1 MDSFFRESGV
11 RISHIKQ
18 REELY
23 MIVRIKKKIIFLM
36 VLITIILVSMVKVTV
51 VKASSNMK
59 EYPERDKNLPTYKT
73 IQELPDAVY
82 TTMESENE
90 WTGNCYY
97 ATGKVKGVF
106 KGFSKLCKAMKIK
119 YEKDND
125 ETLDKL
131 TYILLQTKKGYVVVC
146 DLFSLTSSMF
156 FENLNAQ
163 ELSQEEK
170 NSVLNALIAEYGY
183 FEPYDEL
190 PRKGEKIKIFLTYS
204 GYSEVTKTPMCF
216 YGINKTVIDACK
228 GKKTIE
234 SNPKTKTFKFEN
246 IKLDIPENWIWDTQN
261 DVYKYFITDDGFLMV
276 TSNYLNGATEITE
289 GGLNAYI
296 DSFEKGANLKLTSCT
311 KKKYRNGSIN
321 EYYILIFK
329 GKKENKK
336 IKIKEMLFEYKGD
349 SYTVGYSSDLT
360 DNSDIYFKIFSK
372 IIKSVKPL
380 K

>member
-1 MDSFFRESGV
+1 
-11 RISHIKQ
+11 
-18 REELY
+18 
-23 MIVRIKKKIIFLM
+23 
-36 VLITIILVSMVKVTV
+36 
-51 VKASSNMK
+51 
-59 EYPERDKNLPTYKT
+59 
-73 IQELPDAVY
+73 
-82 TTMESENE
+82 
-90 WTGNCYY
+90 
-97 ATGKVKGVF
+97 
-106 KGFSKLCKAMKIK
+106 
-119 YEKDND
+119 
-125 ETLDKL
+125 
-131 TYILLQTKKGYVVVC
+131 
-146 DLFSLTSSMF
+146 MF

-204 GYSEVTKTPMCF
+204 GYSEITKTPMCF

-289 GGLNAYI
+289 GVLNAYI

-311 KKKYRNGSIN
+311 KKKYKNRSIN